1 MQQGDDMDNLADNSM
16 PSLTEL
22 GGEPL
27 LGSGFEAEP
36 SDPDFT
42 TEHTQPLEERAR

>member
-1 MQQGDDMDNLADNSM
+1 MDTLDEN
-16 PSLTEL
+16 PIRSLNEL

-27 LGSGFEAEP
+27 LGSGFETEP

-42 TEHTQPLEERAR
+42 TEQTQPLEEGSR

>member
-1 MQQGDDMDNLADNSM
+1 VNNLDDNPV
-16 PSLTEL
+16 PSLAET

-27 LGSGFEAEP
+27 LGSGFEGEP

-42 TEHTQPLEERAR
+42 TQQTQPLEERSR

>member
-1 MQQGDDMDNLADNSM
+1 MNNLDDNPI
-16 PSLTEL
+16 PSPDEI

-27 LGSGFEAEP
+27 LGSGFEGEP

-42 TEHTQPLEERAR
+42 TKHTQPLEEGAR